1 MHPPD
6 LPDQS
11 ALSPHLNKIGVRL
24 SAALAGSDHLAS
36 TPESYTH
43 MPHATPIRG
52 ILALLLFALV
62 TTLFAQSNTTLP
74 STAPTTQPATPSQP
88 ARPAPQRATV
98 TLANNLLTVSAS
110 NSSLNQILREIA
122 RQTTMKITGGVADER
137 VFGTYGPGSPAQILT
152 ALLDGT
158 GSNMLLVQSPTHH
171 LAELILTPRHGGV
184 TPPNPNSAA
193 FNDATEPTEISA
205 QPDSRPVAG
214 PSQSQPIPAQPT
226 EPVSPAQAA
235 AFPSLS
241 PDPATNPQPAQPDA
255 TTQDNPN
262 GVKTPQQIFEQLQR
276 LHQQATPAPQ

>member
-1 MHPPD
+1 
-6 LPDQS
+6 
-11 ALSPHLNKIGVRL
+11 
-24 SAALAGSDHLAS
+24 
-36 TPESYTH
+36 
-43 MPHATPIRG
+43 MPYATSIRG
-52 ILALLLFALV
+52 IPTLLFLLLA
-62 TTLFAQSNTTLP
+62 TTLPAQSNPTLP
-74 STAPTTQPATPSQP
+74 PTAPTAQPAAPSQP
-88 ARPAPQRATV
+88 VHPAPQRATV

-137 VFGTYGPGSPAQILT
+137 VFGTYGPDYPAKVIT

-158 GSNMLLVQSPTHH
+158 GSNMLLVQSPAHR

-193 FNDATEPTEISA
+193 FNDAPESTQISA
-205 QPDSRPVAG
+205 QPDSQPVAG
-214 PSQSQPIPAQPT
+214 PVQSQPVPAQPA
-226 EPVSPAQAA
+226 EPVSPAQSA

-241 PDPATNPQPAQPDA
+241 PDPTTNPQPTQPDA
-255 TTQDNPN
+255 TTQDSPN